1 MNVAT
6 RWTFGLL
13 VPFATSCSWILDL
26 PPPVDDHCRDD
37 DGTLNCYRPPAWWQ
51 AGDKLEHAARRAVC
65 TRHRL
70 AARPKELDEVQHLL
84 LLLGG

>member
-37 DGTLNCYRPPAWWQ
+37 DGTLNCYIRSRQ
-51 AGDKLEHAARRAVC
+51 KQFVS
-65 TRHRL
+65 
-70 AARPKELDEVQHLL
+70 
-84 LLLGG
+84 GGE